1 MTQQSTPAHPYD
13 PLSAPE
19 IEAAVAAV
27 RAGKPQLTA
36 PRFPLVRLDYPEKQS
51 VRDHDPH
58 APLPRSAFL
67 VVYDRADTATYEAR
81 VDLTTGTLTSWTH
94 LPGIQPAIMIEEIM
108 ALDDIV
114 KEDPRAVAALERHGV
129 HDLDLLQI
137 DPWSTGTLPI
147 DGVDARRRIIRAS
160 AYVRTFPEDNGYA
173 RPVGNLVFVIDC
185 NEQSVAAV
193 IEGDP
198 IPVPPESGNYDVD
211 SVGPLR
217 TDLRP
222 LEITQPDGP
231 SFTLDGHVI
240 EWQRWRLHAHIDTV
254 EGLVISDVSYL
265 DGDRRRSIL
274 HRASIS
280 EMVVP
285 YGDTSDDFYF
295 RNVFDAGEYNLGKT
309 VGSLSLGCDCLGEIR
324 YLDAVLA
331 DESGV
336 PHTVTNAICL
346 HEEDYG
352 ILWKHWNFRY
362 TDQAEVRRS
371 RRFVVSAI
379 HTIGNYEYGF
389 FWYFYLD
396 GTIQFEA
403 KLTGIVQTRAIA
415 PGATSQFGAL
425 VAPQLDA
432 PNHQH
437 LFNMRLDLEVDGPD
451 NTVVEV
457 DAVGMPI
464 GPDNPYGNAIVARK
478 TPIANERDSR
488 RMCDPLTARTWKV
501 INPGALN
508 RHGEPVAYKLVPFA
522 GPTLLAAPD
531 SDLARRAEFART
543 HLWVTRYSPTELHAA
558 GDYPNQHPGDGIG
571 QWVKQERDLLNTD
584 VVLWHTFGTSHLPRP
599 EDWPIMPCEYVGF
612 SLKPAGFFDQNP
624 SLDVPPPAGHGTGH
638 CATNQGAGTV
648 GPDDVRPPCH

>member
-1 MTQQSTPAHPYD
+1 MPLHDPFVVADDSTRTYHLYTSNEPSVSGVDGTGTMVYRSRDLRDWTRPVVVFLASEQRELWASDGGWVPEVHERDGRYYLFTTLHNEDRPLPVPPANQWGTPFQVANYMRGTNT
-13 PLSAPE
+13 
-19 IEAAVAAV
+19 AVSDSLLGPFTV
-27 RAGKPQLTA
+27 
-36 PRFPLVRLDYPEKQS
+36 VQS

-114 KEDPRAVAALERHGV
+114 KKDPRAVAALERHGV

-147 DGVDARRRIIRAS
+147 DGIDARRRIIRAS

-185 NEQSVAAV
+185 NEQSVAAI

-198 IPVPPESGNYDVD
+198 IPVPPPESGNYDVD

-265 DGDRRRSIL
+265 DGDRRRSVL

-285 YGDTSDDFYF
+285 CGDTSDDFYF

-324 YLDAVLA
+324 YLDAVPA

-346 HEEDYG
+346 HVEDYG

-415 PGATSQFGAL
+415 PGATPQFRSPCGPATGRTQPP
-425 VAPQLDA
+425 APV
-432 PNHQH
+432 QH
-437 LFNMRLDLEVDGPD
+437 AAGP
-451 NTVVEV
+451 
-457 DAVGMPI
+457 G
-464 GPDNPYGNAIVARK
+464 
-478 TPIANERDSR
+478 SR
-488 RMCDPLTARTWKV
+488 RPRQHRRGSRRGGHADRTGQSLRQRHRGAQDPDRQRTGQ
-501 INPGALN
+501 P
-508 RHGEPVAYKLVPFA
+508 
-522 GPTLLAAPD
+522 PD
-531 SDLARRAEFART
+531 VRPAHRT
-543 HLWVTRYSPTELHAA
+543 HLEDHQPRRAQPPRRTGRLQARTLRRPDLA
-558 GDYPNQHPGDGIG
+558 GGPGQRSRPASG
-571 QWVKQERDLLNTD
+571 VRP
-584 VVLWHTFGTSHLPRP
+584 HTAPRP
-599 EDWPIMPCEYVGF
+599 
-612 SLKPAGFFDQNP
+612 
-624 SLDVPPPAGHGTGH
+624 GHGGRSATGP
-638 CATNQGAGTV
+638 NG
-648 GPDDVRPPCH
+648 